1 MLLCVW
7 AVRVKHRSLVMLTA
21 VSMLLLEAPALARS
35 LFVVPP
41 TQVTIHNPESTENTL
56 NRTTISVV
64 VPADAGQGL
73 GSIVLRQLPN
83 IDQWDWGRSEPR
95 VYYGEYALRAK
106 GEIGRASAAVMDSG
120 GGLRIQLTPAVQ
132 PGQTVNVVFRG
143 TNPDSSIYQWS
154 TELFAEGED
163 PVRYVGPTL
172 RLSVYNLD
180 PFR

>member
-1 MLLCVW
+1 M
-7 AVRVKHRSLVMLTA
+7 
-21 VSMLLLEAPALARS
+21 
-35 LFVVPP
+35 
-41 TQVTIHNPESTENTL
+41 
-56 NRTTISVV
+56 
-64 VPADAGQGL
+64 
-73 GSIVLRQLPN
+73 
-83 IDQWDWGRSEPR
+83 
-95 VYYGEYALRAK
+95 
-106 GEIGRASAAVMDSG
+106 
-120 GGLRIQLTPAVQ
+120 PAVQ